1 MAGRGV
7 KAQWGSGG
15 GGTAGKGWR
24 REEKSKVV
32 RVTAGRVWKPQARPD
47 PQQVERAQPEVE
59 GKVSREKVPLA
70 RKVQRGD
77 YLLL

>member
-1 MAGRGV
+1 V
-7 KAQWGSGG
+7 
-15 GGTAGKGWR
+15 GKGWR
-24 REEKSKVV
+24 REEKKSKVV
-32 RVTAGRVWKPQARPD
+32 RVTAGRDWKPQALPD
-47 PQQVERAQPEVE
+47 PQQVEREQPEVE